1 MLPTYISATESGIG
15 DYRFVMPLSP
25 AKLSA
30 TGGFLALSVCFVGKC
45 ERCND
50 KFVYLF
56 SCLSLEKFRLGSVE
70 IKSL

>member
-1 MLPTYISATESGIG
+1 MPPTYISAAESGVG

-45 ERCND
+45 EQCNEI
-50 KFVYLF
+50 FIYLF
-56 SCLSLEKFRLGSVE
+56 SCLSFEKFRLSSEE